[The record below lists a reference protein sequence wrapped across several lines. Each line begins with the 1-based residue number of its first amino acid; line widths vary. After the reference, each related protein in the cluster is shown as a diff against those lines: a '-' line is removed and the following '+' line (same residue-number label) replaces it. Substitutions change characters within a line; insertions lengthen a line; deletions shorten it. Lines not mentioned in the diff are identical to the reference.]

1 MADLGALKKQI
12 NELVKQS
19 TLDVKPKKVYEFI
32 KRCFDIVFA
41 IILLPF
47 AVIII
52 FIFGILVKL
61 ESEGPMFYTQIRV
74 GKDGKLFRIYKIRSM
89 YKNAENGYPLW
100 ATENDP
106 RVTKIGRI
114 IRKTRIDEL
123 PQLFNVIR
131 GELTFVGPR
140 PERPELTIAF
150 SEDIPNF
157 IDRVLV
163 KPGLTGL
170 AQVNGGYTMP
180 PEEKIKWDIK
190 YINNRSLWLD
200 FKILIKTIWVVITG
214 KGAF

>member
-1 MADLGALKKQI
+1 MEDLGALKQEI
-12 NELVKQS
+12 SQLLSNS
-19 TLDVKPKKVYEFI
+19 TLEIKPKVIYEVI
-32 KRCFDIVFA
+32 KRILDLVFA

-47 AVIII
+47 ALILIL
-52 FIFGILVKL
+52 IFGILVKL

-74 GKDGKLFRIYKIRSM
+74 GKNGKFFRIYKIRSM
-89 YKNAENGYPLW
+89 YKNAENGHPLW
-100 ATENDP
+100 STENDP

-140 PERPELTIAF
+140 PERPEFTLEF
-150 SEDIPNF
+150 SEYIPNF

-163 KPGLTGL
+163 KPGLTRL
-170 AQVNGGYTMP
+170 AQVNGGYTML

-200 FKILIKTIWVVITG
+200 FKILFKTIWVVITG